1 MRANTVY
8 QQTLGLQV
16 LSPDQCEEIFFA
28 ALEILQRVGVRVH
41 EPQGLALLGQ
51 AGARVEGDRAF
62 LSAALVRQALA
73 TAPGTVPI
81 AARDGR
87 PAMRL
92 QKGRPHFGTGSDTQ
106 FTFDLSDGERRLAVK
121 QDVANAAR
129 VADALPNIDFVMS
142 LGLASDVPTATS
154 YLHQFEAMVL
164 NTAKPI
170 LYTASDRRDVEDI
183 LAMAEAVAGGRSA
196 LAQRPFLVLYAEP
209 SSPLQHSREAVQ
221 KLILCAERRVPVM
234 YIPAVMLGASAPVTI
249 AGALAQINAECL
261 SGLVMHQL
269 AGPGAPFIYG
279 GAAPVMD
286 VSTSLCSYGSPE
298 LTLSCAGMISMA
310 RWLDLPVFC
319 TAGCSDAHTFDQQAG
334 MEAGYNLL
342 AMALAGGNL
351 IHDLGYVGAG
361 MTSSLEMLA
370 LCDEMA
376 GIARWL
382 LAGIEVSPRTLAL
395 STIEQVGPGGNYM
408 AEAHTVENFKSA
420 LHFPTIMNRL
430 EHARWREEGSTTLY
444 ERANRKVR
452 AILSAHR
459 PAELPPGVA
468 QAVRA
473 VAEKRDR
480 GG

>member
-1 MRANTVY
+1 MRVDTVH
-8 QQTLGLQV
+8 QHTLGLQV

-28 ALEILQRVGVRVH
+28 ALEILQRIGVRVH
-41 EPQGLALLGQ
+41 DTQGLALLER
-51 AGARVEGDRAF
+51 AGARVQGDRAC
-62 LSAALVRQALA
+62 LPAGLVRQALA
-73 TAPGTVPI
+73 TAAGTVPI
-81 AARDGR
+81 AARDGQ

-92 QKGRPHFGTGSDTQ
+92 QKGRPYFGTGSDTQ
-106 FTFDLSDGERRLAVK
+106 VTFDVQTGKRRLVFK

-142 LGLASDVPTATS
+142 LGLASDVPTETS

-164 NTAKPI
+164 NTTKPI
-170 LYTASDRRDVEDI
+170 LYTAADRRDVEDI
-183 LAMAEAVAGGRSA
+183 LAMAETVAGGPSE
-196 LAQRPFLVLYAEP
+196 LADHPFLVLYAEP
-209 SSPLQHSREAVQ
+209 SSPLQHSQEAVQ
-221 KLILCAERRVPVM
+221 KLLLCAERRVPVM

-269 AGPGAPFIYG
+269 RSPGAPFIYG
-279 GAAPVMD
+279 GAAPAMD
-286 VSTSLCSYGSPE
+286 VRTSLCSYGSPE

-310 RWLDLPVFC
+310 RWLGLPVFC

-351 IHDLGYVGAG
+351 IHDLGYIGAG

-376 GIARWL
+376 GVARWL

-408 AEAHTVENFKSA
+408 AERHTVDNFKSA
-420 LHFPTIMNRL
+420 LHFPSIMNRL
-430 EHARWREEGSTTLY
+430 EYSRWREEGSTTLG

-452 AILSAHR
+452 GILSDHQ
-459 PAELPPGVA
+459 PAALPDEVVRK
-468 QAVRA
+468 VRA
-473 VAEKRDR
+473 VVEKRDR
-480 GG
+480 G